1 MVSIGSN
8 KKDYTHLVLIIKLT
22 IRGLIP
28 FCELA
33 IITMIILLLFN
44 GQNLDKEMQN
54 IMSALVGGL
63 LVNLTKS
70 VGWVF
75 SREADEK

>member
-1 MVSIGSN
+1 MVSKGSN
-8 KKDYTHLVLIIKLT
+8 KKDYTHLVLIIKWT